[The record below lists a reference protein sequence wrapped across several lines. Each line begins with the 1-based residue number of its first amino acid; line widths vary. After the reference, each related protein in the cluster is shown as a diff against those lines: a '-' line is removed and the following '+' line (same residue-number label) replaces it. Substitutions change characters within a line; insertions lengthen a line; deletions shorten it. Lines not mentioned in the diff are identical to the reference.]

1 MKSKILC
8 ATDGS
13 HSADKAIDF
22 AVELASKTDAHLSF
36 VTVTLVTGESASH
49 SRFWD
54 SSMLDAADAQLQS
67 ELKTAASRAKMAGI
81 TDVTCVA
88 LGGQNIA
95 NSIVEYADA
104 NSYNHIITG
113 SVGRTGVA
121 KLLLGS
127 IAQDVIAK
135 AHCPVTVV
143 R

>member
-1 MKSKILC
+1 MKNKILC

-22 AVELASKTDAHLSF
+22 AVNLAAKTDAHLCF

-67 ELKTAASRAKMAGI
+67 ELKVAASKAKMAGL
-81 TDVTCVA
+81 TGVACVA
-88 LGGQNIA
+88 LGGHHIA
-95 NSIVEYADA
+95 NSIVEYADK
-104 NSYNHIITG
+104 NSYDQIITG
-113 SVGRTGVA
+113 SVGRTGVS

-127 IAQDVIAK
+127 IAQEVVAK

>member
-1 MKSKILC
+1 MKNKLLC

-22 AVELASKTDAHLSF
+22 AIELAKKTDSHLSF

-49 SRFWD
+49 NHFWD
-54 SSMLDAADAQLQS
+54 STLLDAADAQLQS
-67 ELKTAASRAKMAGI
+67 ELKTAVNKAKKAGLV
-81 TDVTCVA
+81 DVACIAV
-88 LGGQNIA
+88 GGQNIA
-95 NSIVEYADA
+95 ASIIEYAESHRYD
-104 NSYNHIITG
+104 HIITG

-121 KLLLGS
+121 RLLLGS
-127 IAQDVIAK
+127 IAQNVIVK

>member
-22 AVELASKTDAHLSF
+22 AVKLANKTNAHLSF
-36 VTVTLVTGESASH
+36 ITVTLVTGESASH

-54 SSMLDAADAQLQS
+54 SSMLDVADAQLQS
-67 ELKTAASRAKMAGI
+67 ELKTAANKAKMAGL
-81 TDVTCVA
+81 TDVTCIA
-88 LGGQNIA
+88 LGGYHIA
-95 NSIVEYADA
+95 NTIVEYADE
-104 NSYNHIITG
+104 NSYDHIVTG
-113 SVGRTGVA
+113 SVGRAGVA

-127 IAQDVIAK
+127 IAQDVVAK

>member
-22 AVELASKTDAHLSF
+22 AVALANKTDAHLAF
-36 VTVTLVTGESASH
+36 VSVTLVTGESASH

-54 SSMLDAADAQLQS
+54 SSMLDAADSQLQS
-67 ELKTAASRAKMAGI
+67 ELKMAANKAKIAGI
-81 TDVTCVA
+81 TDITCVA
-88 LGGQNIA
+88 LGSKNIA
-95 NSIVEYADA
+95 NAIIEYADA
-104 NSYNHIITG
+104 NGYHHVVTG

-135 AHCPVTVV
+135 AHCSVTVV

>member
-13 HSADKAIDF
+13 HSADKAIDY
-22 AVELASKTDAHLSF
+22 AIKLADKTNAHLSF
-36 VTVTLVTGESASH
+36 ITVTLITEESASH

-54 SSMLDAADAQLQS
+54 SAMLDVADAQLQN
-67 ELKTAASRAKMAGI
+67 ELKTAVNKAKLAGI
-81 TDVTCVA
+81 TDVTCVVI
-88 LGGQNIA
+88 GEQHIA
-95 NSIVEYADA
+95 NAIVEYADK
-104 NSYNHIITG
+104 NGYDHIITG
-113 SVGRTGVA
+113 SVGRTGIA

-127 IAQDVIAK
+127 IAQDVVAN